1 MYFTLFHSN
10 VSHSPLEP
18 LAQLDVSYLLS
29 LRFYDMNKSVVTI
42 GNV

>member
-18 LAQLDVSYLLS
+18 LAQLDFSYHLS